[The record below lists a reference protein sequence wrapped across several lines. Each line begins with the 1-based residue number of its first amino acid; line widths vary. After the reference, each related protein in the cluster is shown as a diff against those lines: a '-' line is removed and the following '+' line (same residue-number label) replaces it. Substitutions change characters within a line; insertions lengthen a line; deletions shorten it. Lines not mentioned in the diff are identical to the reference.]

1 MTGYVVRRALA
12 SIPVLFIVS
21 LVVFSLLHFSPGDPA
36 AIIAGQDATQL
47 ELDGIREHLGLNR
60 PLPVQYG
67 VWLAGILRGDLGQS
81 ILSKHRVAGLI
92 RERAVPTLFL
102 ALFTEVFAIF
112 VGIPLGVLAAWKA
125 NTKVDRTVMIV
136 ATLGFSVPV
145 FWLGFILIYSFAVRL
160 PLFPVAGYVHP
171 TDGVGPFLHR
181 LILPAFATGTI
192 IMALIA
198 RMTRASVLEVLQE
211 DYIRT
216 ARAKGLTDSTVLIRH
231 ALRNAALPIVT
242 VIGLGVAGLLGG
254 VVITEIV
261 FAIPGLGRLLVQA
274 VLARDYP
281 IIQGLILVT
290 SAIYV
295 VVNLMVDISYAYLD
309 PRIRY

>member
-216 ARAKGLTDSTVLIRH
+216 ARATGRPEERSPPHRH
-231 ALRNAALPIVT
+231 RHRAWGRRAARRSSDHRDRLCH
-242 VIGLGVAGLLGG
+242 
-254 VVITEIV
+254 
-261 FAIPGLGRLLVQA
+261 PGPRSSACASSPG
-274 VLARDYP
+274 
-281 IIQGLILVT
+281 QGLPHHPGP
-290 SAIYV
+290 
-295 VVNLMVDISYAYLD
+295 D
-309 PRIRY
+309 PRYVRDLRRR